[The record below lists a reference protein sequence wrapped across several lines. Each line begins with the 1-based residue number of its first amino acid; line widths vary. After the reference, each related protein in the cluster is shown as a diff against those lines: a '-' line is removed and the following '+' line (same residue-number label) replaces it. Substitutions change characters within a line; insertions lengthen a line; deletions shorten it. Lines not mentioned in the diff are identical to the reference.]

1 MSFEASQSEGRERKF
16 SDAQLRAD
24 IGAGLK
30 KGEIAKK
37 YEVSASAVSQRCK
50 ALGLTTAIVATVAP
64 YESQRFVSRT
74 VDAMGQ
80 ITKNLGCVNKLQ
92 DACDE
97 WLTDAHDP
105 EKYDLGP
112 RADEVLVTYLVPGEQ
127 GKYVKQ
133 KDTLEKLLERAGV
146 TDVEEVSSKHADPR
160 ELILKTAAEARQTIS
175 LCADLAKRLA
185 DIQSMQAL
193 RDAILSEITKADPD
207 AADRIREAVQRVLAI
222 QGVLDAPPDVR
233 WSGVN

>member
-30 KGEIAKK
+30 KAEIAKK

-50 ALGLTTAIVATVAP
+50 QLGLTTAIVATVAP
-64 YESQRFVSRT
+64 YESQRFASRT

-112 RADEVLVTYLVPGEQ
+112 RADEVLVTYLIPGDR
-127 GKYVKQ
+127 GMVKQ
-133 KDTLEKLLERAGV
+133 KDTLENLLARAGV
-146 TDVEEVSSKHADPR
+146 TDVEEVSSKSADPR

-193 RDAILSEITKADPD
+193 RDAIITEIAKADPD
-207 AADRIREAVQRVLAI
+207 AADRIRQAVQNVLAI
-222 QGVLDAPPDVR
+222 AGVLDAPPDVR